1 MNITQNPTLVD
12 QLAASYALGTLRG
25 GARRRFEELARV
37 NASVRAAALLWQGQ
51 LASVTEL
58 QPDIAPNPLVWTR
71 INNLVQAEKQARAMQ
86 TARNLAKP
94 SLSWWANLSLWR
106 GASAVGTLAAVA
118 ALFMV
123 GNLSGLNQSLG
134 QQVSSLGSEVKNLN
148 TRLDAAPE
156 IRYVAVLADDKAA
169 ASMLVT
175 FDAKH
180 RQLLLKRVGA
190 FQEQPDRSLQLWAL
204 PEGGAPKSIG
214 VMGSDAVL
222 RLTVGHNDMASVPML
237 AVTLEAKGGVPE
249 GSGPKGPLLF
259 KGALLQTVL

>member
-1 MNITQNPTLVD
+1 MNITRNPALVD

-37 NASVRAAALLWQGQ
+37 HASVRSAALLWQGQ

-58 QPDIAPNPLVWTR
+58 QPDVVPNPLVWTR

-86 TARNLAKP
+86 TARTSINTP
-94 SLSWWANLSLWR
+94 VSWWASLSLWR
-106 GASAVGTLAAVA
+106 GASAAGTLAAVA

-134 QQVSSLGSEVKNLN
+134 QQVSALGSEVKNLSA
-148 TRLDAAPE
+148 RLDAAPE

-190 FQEQPDRSLQLWAL
+190 FQEQADKSLQLWAL
-204 PEGGAPKSIG
+204 PESGAPKSMG
-214 VMGSDAVL
+214 VMGRDAIL
-222 RLTVGHNDMASVPML
+222 RMTVDHNDMASVPMM
-237 AVTLEAKGGVPE
+237 AVTLEAKGGAPE